1 MLIDQNIQNVHS
13 NLAPNKA
20 LRNELTFWFVYLLAE
35 KRTKHRDKKKSPCI
49 HKQAVGSSKCIL
61 VYKLIT

>member
-35 KRTKHRDKKKSPCI
+35 KRTKHR
-49 HKQAVGSSKCIL
+49 AN
-61 VYKLIT
+61 